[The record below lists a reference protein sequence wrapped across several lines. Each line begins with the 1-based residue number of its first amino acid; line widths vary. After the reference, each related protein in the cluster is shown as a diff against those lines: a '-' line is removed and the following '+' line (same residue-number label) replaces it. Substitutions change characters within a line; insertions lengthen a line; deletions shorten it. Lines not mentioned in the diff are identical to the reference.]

1 MDLIS
6 PKEITTY
13 ASLVQEATREQSDI
27 VDSKKWELAIGK
39 EKSQEQPLLPK
50 VYNMAIDQL
59 ANKALNRF
67 DLKSNCNGTC
77 SRYG

>member
-39 EKSQEQPLLPK
+39 EKSQEQPLLP
-50 VYNMAIDQL
+50 
-59 ANKALNRF
+59 
-67 DLKSNCNGTC
+67 
-77 SRYG
+77 